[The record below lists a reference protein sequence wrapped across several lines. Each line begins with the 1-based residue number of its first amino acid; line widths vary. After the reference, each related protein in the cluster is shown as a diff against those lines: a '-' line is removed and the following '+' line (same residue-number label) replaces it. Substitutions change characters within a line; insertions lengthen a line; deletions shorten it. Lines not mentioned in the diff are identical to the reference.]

1 MFVFAQQWKNKGI
14 VASTGKRVSHKDLL
28 LKLLQAMRLP
38 QKVAVCK
45 CAAHTKGREDV
56 TMANRKAGETA
67 KQAAEKP

>member
-1 MFVFAQQWKNKGI
+1 
-14 VASTGKRVSHKDLL
+14 
-28 LKLLQAMRLP
+28 MRLP